1 MLVKERSVK
10 LERVSKESNFVVE
23 MRKVRHIPNLFVDEN
38 LINSTTTSRS
48 TISHTRNSS
57 SANGNR
63 SKKSCKTRDNNLVAS
78 NTPICN
84 SNSNRSTLYEN
95 KTEPSK
101 PKLVTLPV
109 TNSTTSNEIL
119 PNHSPKMASISALMK
134 HHFSLYRKKS
144 WRMVK
149 DDKYFKLQR
158 DDKSSSKTP
167 IRLKQMDAGNEEPN
181 GTSPLSVINEETNPL
196 SDGLINASNDLDT
209 NQAKGLSFQH
219 NFSIAKR
226 KRNDK
231 YLNHSMAS
239 LSLFNLTDLYANDDN
254 ESTDAIRQLT
264 EDVLKKRI
272 SQNVSEA
279 VIQYDSVTM
288 YEVPLF
294 LENMSTPVLKNKT
307 LPEMPVG
314 VLALQLLPAKVDK
327 TYVKTSL
334 KVLIG
339 TLKEVIVRRA
349 DLKLPN
355 MLDFPRISC
364 FDFSPD
370 THHHG
375 PISTMDE
382 FVK

>member
-1 MLVKERSVK
+1 
-10 LERVSKESNFVVE
+10 
-23 MRKVRHIPNLFVDEN
+23 
-38 LINSTTTSRS
+38 
-48 TISHTRNSS
+48 
-57 SANGNR
+57 
-63 SKKSCKTRDNNLVAS
+63 
-78 NTPICN
+78 
-84 SNSNRSTLYEN
+84 
-95 KTEPSK
+95 
-101 PKLVTLPV
+101 
-109 TNSTTSNEIL
+109 
-119 PNHSPKMASISALMK
+119 
-134 HHFSLYRKKS
+134 
-144 WRMVK
+144 MVK
-149 DDKYFKLQR
+149 DDKYFKLQQQR

-196 SDGLINASNDLDT
+196 SDALIIANASNGVDIHP
-209 NQAKGLSFQH
+209 NQAKDSSFKH
-219 NFSIAKR
+219 NFLIAKR

-239 LSLFNLTDLYANDDN
+239 LSLFNLTDLYAVEDN

-272 SQNVSEA
+272 SQNMSEA
-279 VIQYDSVTM
+279 AIQYDSVTM

-327 TYVKTSL
+327 SYVKSSL
-334 KVLIG
+334 KVLIS

-370 THHHG
+370 THHRG

-382 FVK
+382 FVQ